1 MAKRTM
7 AEILSEASAADGPS
21 VVDDTQIAHSSVDPC
36 GLRQTNFDLM
46 NLVADGLNNVARH
59 VRPFSFVSWAW
70 RRALRLAKAEGRP
83 DTDATVLEDFVAR
96 CEVIFAWSVFISASQ
111 TDLPGRQAMGQ
122 LLGAQKIDF
131 HGATWKAFR
140 EGRADSTSLSA
151 AVNYGPGLKALGW
164 LARNDVNGKVLVPPT
179 DVDAAL
185 DSFEARIADRL
196 SHPAFSSFGP
206 VTVTREEALAWA
218 PAWMPDELTEEERR
232 HAARTLTGD
241 LATAT
246 RAEGLKLLLHAAGRP
261 EQGSTEAV
269 RSALAGEDPGF
280 EVPEGLET
288 AAARW
293 RRLQYRQLFRYSVE
307 SLLAWTLD
315 RLAESD
321 GPLGT
326 PALVSAFLAEAAIDG
341 VRPASDWLDG
351 TDPATPPSSATTA
364 IADALRSQTREGLA
378 AAIAQALALCIA
390 HTPQDPE
397 TFDREDRLPL
407 RRAGKEANA
416 RRQVEARELI
426 RHAIETWAIA
436 QHVYW
441 AVGRGLQD
449 ARGGGK
455 TILRLKLVMEEGGW
469 TALPGR
475 SRLSPA
481 PTPDRIETAI
491 SLAAEC
497 GLLPELAA

>member
-1 MAKRTM
+1 MAKRAM

-21 VVDDTQIAHSSVDPC
+21 FVDDTQIAHSSVDPC

-70 RRALRLAKAEGRP
+70 RRALRLAKAEGKP

-96 CEVIFAWSVFISASQ
+96 CEVIFAWSVFISATQ

-131 HGATWKAFR
+131 YGATWKAFR

-164 LARNDVNGKVLVPPT
+164 LARNDVNAKVLVPPN
-179 DVDAAL
+179 DVNAAL
-185 DSFEARIADRL
+185 DAFEARIADRL
-196 SHPAFSSFGP
+196 SHPAFSNFGP

-218 PAWMPDELTEEERR
+218 QAWMPDELTEDERR

-246 RAEGLKLLLHAAGRP
+246 RAEGIKLLLYAAARP
-261 EQGSTEAV
+261 GLGSTEAV

-315 RLAESD
+315 RLAQSD

-326 PALVSAFLAEAAIDG
+326 PALVFAFLAEAAIDG
-341 VRPASDWLDG
+341 DGPASDWLDG

-364 IADALRSQTREGLA
+364 IADALRSKTREGLA

-407 RRAGKEANA
+407 RRAGREANA
-416 RRQVEARELI
+416 RRHAQARELV

-441 AVGRGLQD
+441 AVGRGLED

-475 SRLSPA
+475 SRLTPA

-497 GLLPELAA
+497 GLLPELAV